1 MHQSH
6 CPTSVPLQHP
16 VLVLGPVE
24 NDNPVTDVYYD
35 AVENDNP
42 VTERLKE
49 ALDAIEVLQQQV
61 QGLTRRLEDHIL
73 DQKKDDFSS
82 NLVFSSIESMK
93 EENDAN
99 HRFLEIQISAAS
111 KDRTKLRV
119 ELENHKAAIHNKMD
133 TATSKIRALEN
144 ANLEEIKK
152 NANLPKDDSN
162 SNLVSSSI
170 KSMKEEND
178 ANHRLL
184 EIQISEASKDRTKLR
199 VELEKHTATHIAG
212 ARNALQEGHK
222 SYTSVRDKIAALHDR
237 VNSTVNDMNSRTIL
251 EVKTFEARLQTSMDA
266 QQKLLT
272 KQTDS
277 SLADMETRITNKQ
290 KELTES
296 ETRISSFS
304 NLPIFLKTELNG
316 LRDKQKENFENLT
329 SMILKTSN
337 ECATNLSSS
346 ISRLGDFDTIHEQL
360 RLVNKYH
367 CDNDDSITRIDDSL
381 TYLNDLTDDHKEYH
395 ANRK

>member
-16 VLVLGPVE
+16 VLVLGP
-24 NDNPVTDVYYD
+24 
-35 AVENDNP
+35 VENDNP

-99 HRFLEIQISAAS
+99 HRLLEIQISA
-111 KDRTKLRV
+111 
-119 ELENHKAAIHNKMD
+119 
-133 TATSKIRALEN
+133 
-144 ANLEEIKK
+144 
-152 NANLPKDDSN
+152 
-162 SNLVSSSI
+162 
-170 KSMKEEND
+170 
-178 ANHRLL
+178 
-184 EIQISEASKDRTKLR
+184 ASKDRTKLR

-251 EVKTFEARLQTSMDA
+251 EAKAF
-266 QQKLLT
+266 
-272 KQTDS
+272 KQEEIHELGGELKKEYGHRVRNA
-277 SLADMETRITNKQ
+277 LA
-290 KELTES
+290 
-296 ETRISSFS
+296 
-304 NLPIFLKTELNG
+304 G
-316 LRDKQKENFENLT
+316 LRDVYENQFKADKDEFKEKYDKKLTTLKSLLRKQQSKNIYNSENQHENLRRIEALVSRAEELT
-329 SMILKTSN
+329 D
-337 ECATNLSSS
+337 TNSAIHIK
-346 ISRLGDFDTIHEQL
+346 ISKLCENVGEQK
-360 RLVNKYH
+360 RVKDKQVNYL
-367 CDNDDSITRIDDSL
+367 ITRLSFR
-381 TYLNDLTDDHKEYH
+381 Y
-395 ANRK
+395 

>member
-16 VLVLGPVE
+16 VLVLGP
-24 NDNPVTDVYYD
+24 
-35 AVENDNP
+35 VENDNP

-119 ELENHKAAIHNKMD
+119 ELE
-133 TATSKIRALEN
+133 
-144 ANLEEIKK
+144 
-152 NANLPKDDSN
+152 
-162 SNLVSSSI
+162 
-170 KSMKEEND
+170 
-178 ANHRLL
+178 
-184 EIQISEASKDRTKLR
+184 
-199 VELEKHTATHIAG
+199 KHTATHIAG

-237 VNSTVNDMNSRTIL
+237 VNSTVNDMNSRTAL
-251 EVKTFEARLQTSMDA
+251 EVKAFEARLQTSMDA

-290 KELTES
+290 KELTDDMG
-296 ETRISSFS
+296 TRISYLRQDYGS
-304 NLPIFLKTELNG
+304 IIGLKTELN
-316 LRDKQKENFENLT
+316 RTTNKSEDKLKNLN
-329 SMILKTSN
+329 SMILDNTKRLN
-337 ECATNLSSS
+337 EINR
-346 ISRLGDFDTIHEQL
+346 IEWQEYQIRQEEQ
-360 RLVNKYH
+360 
-367 CDNDDSITRIDDSL
+367 DP
-381 TYLNDLTDDHKEYH
+381 
-395 ANRK
+395 